1 MSTTVGT
8 APRKKS
14 TRTKKTTSYP
24 ALLVTQN
31 KHRFFFTTIP
41 VDDLFEYCFVARR
54 DEDPGTGFQRA
65 LNESRADD
73 IAAYLAAGTGSIPSN
88 IVLSA
93 QEVSNFAYNRK
104 TKSISFSREQAAFLV
119 LDGQHRLWGYEK
131 CSVRHRVPVAIYE
144 GLTRPEETK
153 LFIDIN
159 TTQRGVP
166 AALLLDIKELA
177 NVEDARE
184 HTLRQIFDRLNTD
197 SKSPIAGK
205 LSAAKSLANRISRVT
220 FNRAVGPVLSSGVAL
235 DAGAENR
242 YKLILNFLNAWDA
255 ELQDKSMLLRSA
267 FFEAIFEVFGEAV
280 QNTLTAKKNAKQLAI
295 QVTIRP
301 LARLNYFGTGGRTLL
316 PKKAIVTIMQSALR
330 KTAPIS
336 AEML

>member
-1 MSTTVGT
+1 MPKHVSAKAARVRKAT
-8 APRKKS
+8 A
-14 TRTKKTTSYP
+14 YP
-24 ALLVTQN
+24 ALLMTQN
-31 KHRFFFTTIP
+31 KHRFYFTTIP
-41 VDDLFEYCFVARR
+41 VDDLFPFCFVARR
-54 DEDPGTGFQRA
+54 DEDATLGFQRS

-88 IVLSA
+88 VVLSA
-93 QEVSNFAYNRK
+93 QESASLSYNRS
-104 TKSISFSREQAAFLV
+104 TKSISFTRGSAAFLV
-119 LDGQHRLWGYEK
+119 LDGQHRLWGYQK

-144 GLTRPEETK
+144 GLSRAEETK

-177 NVEDARE
+177 NVEDAKE
-184 HTLRQIFDRLNTD
+184 HTLRTIFDRLKD
-197 SKSPIAGK
+197 DAKSPLSGK
-205 LSAAKSLANRISRVT
+205 LSASKSLPNKISRVT
-220 FNRAVGPVLSSGVAL
+220 FNKAVGPILSSGVAL

-255 ELQDKSMLLRSA
+255 ELADKSLLVRSA
-267 FFEAIFEVFGEAV
+267 FFESIFDLFGEIV
-280 QNTLTAKKNAKQLAI
+280 QQTLATKKNAKQVAI
-295 QVTIRP
+295 QSVVRP
-301 LARLNYFGTGGRTLL
+301 LARLQYFGTGGRTLL
-316 PKKAIVTIMQSALR
+316 PKKSIVAIMQAALR